1 MKTEYLVIGSG
12 IAGLSFALKVAQ
24 YQTESKITIITKSYE
39 ADGSTKHAQG
49 GIAVV
54 SDFNNDS
61 FENHINDTLLAGD
74 GLCNPNI
81 VNFVVEQAPIRFKE
95 LISYGTDF
103 DQDNKQEYDLAMEG
117 GHSQKRIIHKQDCTG
132 LEIVESLLRRIKSYK
147 NIQIIKHLFA
157 IDLIVEKGSCFGVI
171 AKDVNTNKIRNIL
184 AKKTLLATGGI
195 GQVFQS
201 TTNPLVSTADGI
213 AMAKRVDVKISDME
227 FVQFHPTALYNP
239 NQTPSFL
246 ISEAARGKGAIL
258 RTVNGSRFMQNYHKD
273 KELATRDI
281 VARAID
287 TETKKTNVNY
297 VFLDCSTIPEREI
310 EKHFP
315 NIKKKCEELGLD
327 LSTDSIPVM
336 PAAHFVC
343 GGINTDINGRTN
355 INNLY
360 ACGEC
365 ANTGLNGAN
374 RLASN
379 SLLESLVFSHQCA
392 MDATNS
398 IEEISIS
405 FKDLGNNDINR
416 KEYSHQKIQHM
427 LFGIKNVMSENVGV
441 LTDDKLLRKAYSFIT
456 NMQEKIE
463 VIYQEYKASIALL
476 ELRNISLVSYLIIQ
490 QSLERKENKGV
501 FYNENLVKLQL

>member
-1 MKTEYLVIGSG
+1 MKVDFLVIGSG
-12 IAGLSFALKVAQ
+12 IAGLSFALNIANEKP
-24 YQTESKITIITKSYE
+24 ESSIIIITKSCE
-39 ADGSTKHAQG
+39 TEGSTKHAQG

-74 GLCNPNI
+74 GLCNPVV
-81 VNFVVEQAPIRFKE
+81 VNFVVEQAPIRLKE
-95 LISYGTDF
+95 LISYGANF
-103 DQDNKQEYDLAMEG
+103 DQDNRQKYDLAKEG

-132 LEIVESLLRRIKSYK
+132 LEIVESLLKRIKSYN
-147 NIQIIKHLFA
+147 NIQIINHLFA
-157 IDLIVEKGSCFGVI
+157 LDLIVENGSCFGVSTQ
-171 AKDVNTNKIRNIL
+171 DVNTSKIKKIF
-184 AKKTLLATGGI
+184 AKRTLLATGGI
-195 GQVFQS
+195 GQVFQF

-213 AMAKRVDVKISDME
+213 AMAQRANVKISDME

-239 NQTPSFL
+239 HQSPSFL
-246 ISEAARGKGAIL
+246 ISEAVRGKGAIL
-258 RTVNGSRFMQNYHKD
+258 RTVNGIRFMKNYHKD
-273 KELATRDI
+273 EELATRDI

-287 TETKKTNVNY
+287 TEIKKTIVNY
-297 VFLDCSTIPEREI
+297 VFLDCSTIPNEEF

-315 NIKKKCEELGLD
+315 NIKRKCENLGLD

-360 ACGEC
+360 ASGEC

-392 MDATNS
+392 MDAIKGIEKNS
-398 IEEISIS
+398 TP
-405 FKDLGNNDINR
+405 FKILDVNDVT
-416 KEYSHQKIQHM
+416 KDEYSQEKIQSM
-427 LFGIKNVMSENVGV
+427 LLEVKKVMSENVGV
-441 LTDDKLLRKAYSFIT
+441 FTNDQSLKKAFSFIT

-463 VIYQEYKASIALL
+463 IICQKYMVTISLL
-476 ELRNISLVSYLIIQ
+476 ELRNISLVSFLIIQ
-490 QSLERKENKGV
+490 QSLARKENKGV
-501 FYNENLVKLQL
+501 FYNENLVK

>member
-1 MKTEYLVIGSG
+1 MKTDFLVIGSG
-12 IAGLSFALKVAQ
+12 IAGLSFALKIAQ
-24 YQTESKITIITKSYE
+24 DKPKSSITIITKSYVTE
-39 ADGSTKHAQG
+39 GSTIHAQG

-61 FENHINDTLLAGD
+61 FENHINDTLSAGD
-74 GLCNPNI
+74 GLCNLDV
-81 VNFVVEQAPIRFKE
+81 VNFVVAQAPIRFKE
-95 LISYGTDF
+95 LLNYGTNF
-103 DQDNKQEYDLAMEG
+103 DQDDKQEFDLVMEG
-117 GHSQKRIIHKQDCTG
+117 GHSKKRIIHKQDCTG
-132 LEIVESLLRRIKSYK
+132 LEIVRSLLRRIKSYK
-147 NIQIIKHLFA
+147 NIQIIKYLFA
-157 IDLIVEKGSCFGVI
+157 IDLIVESESCFGVI
-171 AKDVNTNKIRNIL
+171 AKDLNTNKIKNIL
-184 AKKTLLATGGI
+184 AKKTLIATGGL
-195 GQVFQS
+195 GQIFQF
-201 TTNPLVSTADGI
+201 TTNPIVSTADGI
-213 AMAKRVDVKISDME
+213 AMAKRVNVKISDLE
-227 FVQFHPTALYNP
+227 FIQFHPTVLYNP
-239 NQTPSFL
+239 NQTSSFL
-246 ISEAARGKGAIL
+246 ISEAVRGKGAIL
-258 RTVNGSRFMQNYHKD
+258 RTVNGNRFMQNYHKD
-273 KELATRDI
+273 KELATRDV

-287 TETKKTNVNY
+287 TEIKKTNVDY
-297 VFLDCSTIPEREI
+297 VFLDCSTIPEKEI

-392 MDATNS
+392 MDAINS
-398 IEEISIS
+398 LGKTTFSS
-405 FKDLGNNDINR
+405 RKQDYMDLNK
-416 KEYSHQKIQHM
+416 KEYSYKKIHQ
-427 LFGIKNVMSENVGV
+427 LLSEIKKVMSENVGV
-441 LTDDKLLRKAYSFIT
+441 FTDDKSLKKANSFMINFQRKIDLICQQYSFST
-456 NMQEKIE
+456 P
-463 VIYQEYKASIALL
+463 LL

-501 FYNENLVKLQL
+501 FFNNNLVN